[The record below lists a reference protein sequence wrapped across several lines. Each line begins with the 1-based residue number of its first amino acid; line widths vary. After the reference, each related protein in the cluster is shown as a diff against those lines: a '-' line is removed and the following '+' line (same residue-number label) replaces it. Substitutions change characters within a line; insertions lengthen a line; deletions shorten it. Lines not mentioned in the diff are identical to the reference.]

1 MVEPEANLSIGVNEY
16 LAASLR
22 KQWKRYRKK
31 LKCSQ
36 REFSQSAVHES
47 RVETRRLISIVD
59 LLGAFL
65 ADGPV
70 RKTRRVLKR
79 HLDRFDELRDTH
91 VQLLSLAKMLRIF
104 PVLQPFH
111 AVLEERERRAV
122 KSTARR
128 IKRIKAARLARLV
141 AALAKGL
148 EEAPKPGAR
157 RRSGP
162 TRLLQAVNR
171 AFTRVVELR
180 RGIDPRHTATIHRT
194 RVAFKNFRYMVEALA
209 PLFPGVSPR
218 QFQAMKEYQS
228 MMGDIQDNEVLL
240 ASFAEFRRKGKISPD
255 SAGRFEEELLRRRR
269 WLIGAYLQNAD
280 QLREF
285 WPSSHRPRKAAR
297 QATRRKAA

>member
-1 MVEPEANLSIGVNEY
+1 MVELEANPSIGVNEY

-31 LKCSQ
+31 LKCCQ

-70 RKTRRVLKR
+70 RKTRRILKR

-111 AVLEERERRAV
+111 AALEEQERRAV

-148 EEAPKPGAR
+148 EEAPKPGAH

-162 TRLLQAVNR
+162 TRLLQAVNW

-180 RGIDPRHTATIHRT
+180 RSIDPRDTATIHRT

-240 ASFAEFRRKGKISPD
+240 ASFAAFRRKRRISPD
-255 SAGRFEEELLRRRR
+255 SAGRFEEELLRRHQ
-269 WLIGAYLQNAD
+269 WLISAYLQNAD
-280 QLREF
+280 HLFEF
-285 WPSSHRPRKAAR
+285 WPSSHRPRKAPR
-297 QATRRKAA
+297 QTTRRKAA

>member
-91 VQLLSLAKMLRIF
+91 VQLLSLGKMLRTF
-104 PVLQPFH
+104 PALQPFH
-111 AVLEERERRAV
+111 AALEERERRAV

-148 EEAPKPGAR
+148 EENDWATQRERPPFLTWMAMSWQAR
-157 RRSGP
+157 
-162 TRLLQAVNR
+162 
-171 AFTRVVELR
+171 
-180 RGIDPRHTATIHRT
+180 
-194 RVAFKNFRYMVEALA
+194 
-209 PLFPGVSPR
+209 PGV
-218 QFQAMKEYQS
+218 FMKQLT
-228 MMGDIQDNEVLL
+228 Q
-240 ASFAEFRRKGKISPD
+240 RRK
-255 SAGRFEEELLRRRR
+255 FLR
-269 WLIGAYLQNAD
+269 
-280 QLREF
+280 
-285 WPSSHRPRKAAR
+285 SVRKA
-297 QATRRKAA
+297 K

>member
-1 MVEPEANLSIGVNEY
+1 MVELEANPSIGVNEY

-31 LKCSQ
+31 LKSCQ

-59 LLGAFL
+59 LLRSFL
-65 ADGPV
+65 ADGPI
-70 RKTRRVLKR
+70 KKARRILKR

-111 AVLEERERRAV
+111 AALEERERRAV
-122 KSTARR
+122 KSTARK

-148 EEAPKPGAR
+148 EAAPKPGAR
-157 RRSGP
+157 RRAGP

-180 RGIDPRHTATIHRT
+180 RSIVPRDTATIHRT

-209 PLFPGVSPR
+209 PLFPGVSAR
-218 QFQAMKEYQS
+218 QFQAMKEHQS

-240 ASFAEFRRKGKISPD
+240 ASFAEFRRKGSISPD

-297 QATRRKAA
+297 QAMRRKAA